1 MACMEHSCI
10 RCDWYA
16 MDNETHKTCPKCGA
30 PVRSFFDEQTDHDRD
45 AYEARHDVGDYYDEE
60 EKENADNHD

>member
-16 MDNETHKTCPKCGA
+16 MDNETHKVCPKCGA
-30 PVRSFFDEQTDHDRD
+30 PVRSFFDEQADHDRD
-45 AYEARHDVGDYYDEE
+45 AYEARYGKSDDRE
-60 EKENADNHD
+60 EKDYDDHIG